1 MFRLRATLVATA
13 LMRPWRT
20 GWSVDRGVDFSL
32 AEAVRPSRTPS
43 PPRGAVAAG
52 EPVCFIDE
60 DQAAPPEAAMA
71 RRFDRLAA
79 NAGRIEP
86 PSGDG
91 PEAAGLRAWWSLAS
105 KPSRT

>member
-1 MFRLRATLVATA
+1 MFRLRATLVATT

-20 GWSVDRGVDFSL
+20 GWSVDRAVDFSL
-32 AEAVRPSRTPS
+32 AEAFSPSSPPS
-43 PPRGAVAAG
+43 TPRGAVAAA

-60 DQAAPPEAAMA
+60 DQATPPDAAMA

-79 NAGRIEP
+79 DAGGIDP

-91 PEAAGLRAWWSLAS
+91 PEAAGVRAWWSLAS